1 MIDLPSLPQGLPWQM
16 GAYLLLDGVRLP
28 SLIKQMHLLPNRKEC
43 LYAGTRW
50 IEMLNLSPYLVTLT
64 GPYDPVLDLFLKDAW
79 LEPGYLLF
87 GKADSQTLCAW
98 LRSQIVVEHP
108 SGDAV
113 MMRVADP
120 AVLHQLLSVSLPPSD
135 ARWFGPIEHMCL
147 PDSFVPQWHEHSRPV
162 DAPAVEISTVRL
174 TDEELTALGEVEFR
188 RFVLG
193 LVEHIN
199 TYFPHVMAGFSTLEQ
214 RQHAQQL
221 AEIAYGKGFYSA
233 QEVTLYANVVC
244 YLAGQKVES
253 YPDIAQLL
261 SQTSSQTPLERVQ
274 RAAALAETRSFT
286 AQGTPQ

>member
-1 MIDLPSLPQGLPWQM
+1 MINLPSLPQGLPWHL

-28 SLIKQMHLLPNRKEC
+28 RLIKQMHLWPNRKEC

-50 IEMLNLSPYLVTLT
+50 CEMLDLSPYLVTLT
-64 GPYDPVLDLFLKDAW
+64 GANDPVLGHFLKDAW

-87 GKADSQTLCAW
+87 SKADSQTLSAW
-98 LRSQIVVEHP
+98 LSSQLVVQHP
-108 SGDAV
+108 SGDEV

-120 AVLHQLLSVSLPPSD
+120 AVLHQLLSSSGQSSN
-135 ARWFGPIEHMCL
+135 ARWLGPTQHMCL
-147 PDSFVPQWHEHSRPV
+147 PDSFVAQWHEHRRPAE
-162 DAPAVEISTVRL
+162 APAVEPSTLRL
-174 TDEELTALGEVEFR
+174 TDQELTALGEVEFR

-199 TYFPHVMAGFSTLEQ
+199 TYFPLVMARFSTLEQ

-253 YPDIAQLL
+253 HPDIAQLL
-261 SQTSSQTPLERVQ
+261 NQTSSQTPLERVQ